1 MTFWEEC
8 QNNFSELS
16 KKIKKTL
23 HARIYHEQAR
33 AIYKEPQKHSKPDV
47 AWAVWVLS
55 TMSFGSKLNTTFGYD
70 RGGSIASRIDSKRK
84 AFTDA
89 ISTRLEKVTIEK
101 RDALE
106 LIRIFDSEETFFYL
120 DPPYFNSACGHYSGY
135 SEADFA
141 DLLVALSNIRGKFL
155 LSSFPSDVLS
165 RFKEKNNW
173 NQKTIERTI
182 SVCNNARPKRIE
194 VLTSNFEQKKLFL
207 N

>member
-1 MTFWEEC
+1 MH
-8 QNNFSELS
+8 S
-16 KKIKKTL
+16 
-23 HARIYHEQAR
+23 RVYHEQAR

-70 RGGSIASRIDSKRK
+70 RGGSIASRIDTKRK

-106 LIRIFDSEETFFYL
+106 LIRIFDSEKTFFYL
-120 DPPYFNSACGHYSGY
+120 DPPYFNSCCGHYSGF
-135 SEADFA
+135 SED
-141 DLLVALSNIRGKFL
+141 DYKQLLLALSSVQGKFL
-155 LSSFPSDVLS
+155 LSSYHSEILDK
-165 RFKEKNNW
+165 FKTANNW

-182 SVCNNARPKRIE
+182 SVGKTSRAKKIE
-194 VLTSNFEQKKLFL
+194 GLTFNFQQEKLFKV
-207 N
+207 